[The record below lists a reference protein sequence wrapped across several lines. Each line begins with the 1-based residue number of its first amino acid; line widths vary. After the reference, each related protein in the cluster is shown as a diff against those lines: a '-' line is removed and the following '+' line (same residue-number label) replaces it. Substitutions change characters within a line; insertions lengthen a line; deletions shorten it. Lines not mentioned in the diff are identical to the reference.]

1 MTSPCLHHIYSQNR
15 VSVYISVCVIFVKK
29 VWGKTGAI
37 GGDVQSLRLKP
48 MCIFVQEWQRRHV
61 RRDLTSSSPELAFHL
76 ALGRQGM
83 HMRTY
88 TSKPWHTYA
97 CKCGLLPG
105 LLINIC
111 IQSYFII
118 SCVVSHSSLSVSFY
132 LSNIHQFISCVWT
145 LFVLL
150 CTVCICV
157 PMVNIF
163 LGEKTKWVVRDL
175 TTIPLRH
182 VLTLASPSYTNKYL
196 STYTHMKAPRKQK
209 WCNSRGRC
217 KHQYNTGS

>member
-111 IQSYFII
+111 IQSYFI
-118 SCVVSHSSLSVSFY
+118 
-132 LSNIHQFISCVWT
+132 
-145 LFVLL
+145 LFTHL
-150 CTVCICV
+150 
-157 PMVNIF
+157 F
-163 LGEKTKWVVRDL
+163 L
-175 TTIPLRH
+175 
-182 VLTLASPSYTNKYL
+182 LASISQIYISLYPVCELYL
-196 STYTHMKAPRKQK
+196 FFYVLCAYVFRWWIYFLVKKRNGLSETSPPYPWDMCWH
-209 WCNSRGRC
+209 
-217 KHQYNTGS
+217 